1 MKRLALREKDELE
14 ERKKR
19 VDDDE
24 DSKYDMANFLAESKR
39 WRQKAGKYPYTRKPI
54 GSFGISK
61 TLSSSTNMIK
71 KMPINLTD
79 GHTDKTPIKKKN
91 TLTSKKSNNG
101 LIKFGG
107 IANSI
112 AFIISGPG

>member
-39 WRQKAGKYPYTRKPI
+39 WR
-54 GSFGISK
+54 
-61 TLSSSTNMIK
+61 
-71 KMPINLTD
+71 
-79 GHTDKTPIKKKN
+79 
-91 TLTSKKSNNG
+91 
-101 LIKFGG
+101 
-107 IANSI
+107 
-112 AFIISGPG
+112 